1 MGDMFR
7 WRVRAIVFF
16 CSLAGLSGDP
26 KTGGRDW
33 YVDCGSGDDSNAG
46 SSTSTAWRSL
56 PAVSAHVFQ
65 PGDGIHFRRG
75 SVCRGL
81 LAPRG
86 SGAEGAPIRLDAYG
100 TGPLPRI
107 EAEPG
112 QAAAFQLQDQQYW
125 TIAQME
131 FSGGNPHGVYV
142 SGTRGVLRGIRLR
155 DIVVHSVTGNP
166 KTKESGLVVIAVG
179 GGQERFEDVVVD
191 GVTAYGTTQWAGI
204 LVGSVNQGYV
214 AETARSVNVTVRNSI
229 VHDVAGDGIVLFQV
243 NQGTIQNNVAWFT
256 GMQGSESI
264 GTPDAIWTWM
274 GRGCTVRRNEAF
286 LTDSPGVDGGAF
298 DIDYGNQDTL
308 LEENYGHDTQGYC
321 VGIFGSGWVT
331 GNSVVRN
338 NTCADNGL
346 SPRLAIR
353 QGAIYLSTSNHGTV
367 KDVEISGNRIFWNPP
382 AAASILVNDA
392 EIVGKGRFENN
403 VIRSAAPLTLPTGSA
418 LVVRDNSIEPYRRRI
433 ANRMPAPE
441 TVPAFALRDAGGKIA
456 SWRNPGQWT
465 LLGLVAVGEGEND
478 SRGQIALVESV
489 HRQFPHL
496 AVKIV
501 VSRMTA
507 SALES
512 RENLRYDWNTGD
524 IPVLFDDGSAAR
536 ALRVDRTPSV
546 VLLDP
551 KGRLMWRY
559 LNLTLPAELG
569 LALRDFI
576 GLPNYAELVPEK

>member
-1 MGDMFR
+1 MFR
-7 WRVRAIVFF
+7 LRVPAIMLL
-16 CSLAGLSGDP
+16 CSLPGVSGSS
-26 KTGGRDW
+26 KTPGRDW
-33 YVDCGSGDDSNAG
+33 YVDCDGDDGNDG
-46 SSTSTAWRSL
+46 SSASTAWQSVR
-56 PAVSAHVFQ
+56 AVSAHVFQ
-65 PGDGIHFRRG
+65 PGDAIHFKRG
-75 SVCRGL
+75 SVCHGL
-81 LAPRG
+81 LAPKG

-100 TGPLPRI
+100 TGSLPRI
-107 EAEPG
+107 EAEAG
-112 QAAAFQLQDQQYW
+112 QSAAFQLQDQQYW

-142 SGTRGVLRGIRLR
+142 SGTRGVLRGIHFR
-155 DIVVHSVTGNP
+155 DIVVHSVSGDP
-166 KTKESGLVVIAVG
+166 KTKEGGLVVIAAG
-179 GGQERFEDVVVD
+179 SGQQRFEDVVID

-214 AETARSVNVTVRNSI
+214 AESARSVNVTVRNSI
-229 VHDVAGDGIVLFQV
+229 VHNVAGDGIVLFQV
-243 NQGTIQNNVAWFT
+243 NQGTLQNNIAWFT

-308 LEENYGHDTQGYC
+308 LDENYGHDTQGYC

-331 GNSVVRN
+331 SSSVVRN

-346 SPRLAIR
+346 SPRLAIS

-382 AAASILVNDA
+382 AAASVLVNNA
-392 EIVGKGRFENN
+392 EIVGKGSFENN
-403 VIRSAAPLTLPTGSA
+403 VIRSATPMTLPTGSA
-418 LVVRDNSIEPYRRRI
+418 LMIKGNSVEPYPGRI
-433 ANRMPAPE
+433 TNRTAAPE

-456 SWRNPGQWT
+456 SSRNPGQWT
-465 LLGLVAVGEGEND
+465 LLALVAAGEND

-489 HRQFPHL
+489 HRQFPRL

-507 SALES
+507 SDPES

-524 IPVLFDDGSAAR
+524 VPVLFDDGSAAR
-536 ALRVDRTPSV
+536 ALRVDRAPSV

-551 KGRLMWRY
+551 EGRLLWRY
-559 LNLTLPAELG
+559 QNLTPPAELG

-576 GLPNYAELVPEK
+576 GSPNYAELVPEK